1 MAPFSQA
8 AFVPEQFGYFMHND
22 EDQVKKIGTVPF
34 MENRVDQI
42 KLQIE
47 LPIKGGNLENDLKI
61 KELQVLVKNS
71 DELAVRV
78 IEDIDVARI
87 SSASNNSTLYEY
99 DYLASRAIR
108 ALPEADLVRVH
119 DKIPVRALTQE
130 VISNRVVYA
139 NYLDKH
145 TSPELLNYDINVVDK
160 PISNNVVS
168 GVPLNITARE
178 LPNHSLKQ
186 NRSYQVGI
194 VLLDRYGRSS
204 NVVLNDPDKL
214 GFQKNST
221 IYSSFK
227 SEDNFAST
235 QYFGEQLEFT
245 LRTPVPNDS
254 TRPNYP
260 GLYSEINPLGWY
272 SYRIVV
278 KQQEQ
283 EYYNVYLPG
292 ALAGDLVW
300 DVKQQNDPAS
310 AASRNDRLP
319 SFVNTS
325 EISLLNLFGDNINK
339 IPRDFTNASD
349 NDQTFSVN
357 TLLFNRVNN
366 RDAEATQPFHN
377 SQGETTAKPLTV
389 VSVKPYRDLGAWTKT
404 KGQLFPG
411 QTVDSN
417 TQDSPQPWHPYVP
430 NGTQYDF
437 HDIFYN
443 AQSNPLIAK
452 INTQKQIGATPSY
465 GSKAGIENSWA
476 DLSVFETNPVKSA
489 IDVFWESSTAGL
501 ITDFNLA
508 AEDAVPAGIK
518 DTLNNQTVLGQNIQY
533 IHTEAMAATTS
544 NRIDVTTNLFL
555 TDGSGGTIST
565 AFTANLVNVLD
576 GSGNS
581 VLGDF
586 HLVQPNA
593 NTFKIQVQRT
603 MVYDFGSPTSNSYT
617 FNLTFTDT
625 SGNNFWTG
633 AFPISLFNMRMQ
645 NIAPS
650 FINQPPQTVT
660 ITGSSGF
667 QGTAIYQ
674 ADIQNGTASTDQ
686 IEKLSGLRLNIKS
699 CVRTDTGQEGNFFKL
714 SPGYANPAYFSNAAG
729 ILEIGD
735 DMPQITN
742 QGGGLPGNNNLN
754 STAVQ
759 VTLELTDAAQGPI
772 VPPNSPNARTPG
784 TNNGIT
790 VQPTY
795 PITYTI
801 YHP

>member
-8 AFVPEQFGYFMHND
+8 AFVPEQFGYFMHRD
-22 EDQVKKIGTVPF
+22 DDQIKKIGTVPF

-42 KLQIE
+42 KLQID
-47 LPIKGGNLENDLKI
+47 LPINGGKLENDLKI

-87 SSASNNSTLYEY
+87 AAASAATTLYEY
-99 DYLASRAIR
+99 DYLSSRAIR
-108 ALPEADLVRVH
+108 ALPEADLIRVH

-145 TSPELLNYDINVVDK
+145 TSPELLNYDINIVDK
-160 PISNNVVS
+160 QISNNTVG
-168 GVPLNITARE
+168 GVPINITARE

-204 NVVLNDPDKL
+204 NVILNDPDKL

-221 IYSSFK
+221 IYSKFK
-227 SEDNFAST
+227 TEDNFAST

-245 LRTPVPNDS
+245 LRTPVPNNS
-254 TRPNYP
+254 SRPNYP
-260 GLYSEINPLGWY
+260 GLYSETNPLGWY

-300 DVKQQNDPAS
+300 DVKQQNDPQT
-310 AASRNDRLP
+310 AATRTDRLP

-349 NDQTFSVN
+349 NDNTFSVN

-366 RDAEATQPFHN
+366 RDNDSTAPHNN

-389 VSVKPYRDLGAWTKT
+389 VSVKPYRDLGAWTRT

-411 QTVDSN
+411 QTVDQN

-430 NGTQYDF
+430 DGTQYNF

-452 INTQKQIGATPSY
+452 INTQSQIGATPSY
-465 GSKAGIENSWA
+465 GSQEGIENSWQH
-476 DLSVFETNPVKSA
+476 LSVFETNPVKSA
-489 IDVFWESSTAGL
+489 IDIFWESSTAGK

-533 IHTEAMAATTS
+533 IHTEAMAATSS
-544 NRIDVTTNLFL
+544 NKIDVTTNLFL
-555 TDGSGGTIST
+555 TDSSGGTIST
-565 AFTANLVNVLD
+565 AFTADLVSVFN
-576 GSGNS
+576 GSGDD
-581 VLGDF
+581 VTGDF

-593 NTFKIQVQRT
+593 NTFKVQVQRT
-603 MVYDFGSPTSNSYT
+603 MVYDFDSPQDNSYT
-617 FNLTFTDT
+617 FNFTFTDT

-633 AFPISLFNMRMQ
+633 AFPLSLFNNRMQ

-650 FINQPPQTVT
+650 FVNQPPSNVT
-660 ITGSSGF
+660 YTGSTNTFNIPIS
-667 QGTAIYQ
+667 QT
-674 ADIQNGTASTDQ
+674 DVVNGTASTDLVDR
-686 IEKLSGLRLNIKS
+686 LSGIRLNIKS
-699 CVRTDTGQEGNFFKL
+699 CVRTDTGEEGDFFCLK
-714 SPGYANPAYFSNAAG
+714 PGGPASGVPSAIAL
-729 ILEIGD
+729 IKAGD
-735 DMPQITN
+735 DFQ
-742 QGGGLPGNNNLN
+742 QLDPGVPVPTQRYVNVTL
-754 STAVQ
+754 Q
-759 VTLELTDAAQGPI
+759 VTDANQSGFKVDPQD
-772 VPPNSPNARTPG
+772 PDARTPG
-784 TNNGIT
+784 THNGIT
-790 VQPTY
+790 VDASQTTQ
-795 PITYTI
+795 IFI
-801 YHP
+801 QF